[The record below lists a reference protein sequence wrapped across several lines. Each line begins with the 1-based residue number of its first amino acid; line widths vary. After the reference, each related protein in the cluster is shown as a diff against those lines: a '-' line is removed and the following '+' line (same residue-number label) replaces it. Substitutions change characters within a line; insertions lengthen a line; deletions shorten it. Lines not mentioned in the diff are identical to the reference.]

1 MSSPLDNIKDNIEDN
16 IRKKRSEFDLTTLPQ
31 IIPPPLG
38 VPPMNQKLARQIH
51 RSVRLLEACGYECSP
66 VQLGTFNVLAVSP
79 IDLAVVQV
87 RNPAA
92 RWPPFPREVAEMQ
105 QYTVP
110 GNVKKIVHRW
120 SKRKLLP
127 DVLVI

>member
-1 MSSPLDNIKDNIEDN
+1 
-16 IRKKRSEFDLTTLPQ
+16 
-31 IIPPPLG
+31 
-38 VPPMNQKLARQIH
+38 MNPKLRRQIH
-51 RSVRLLEACGYECSP
+51 RSIRLLESVGYRCSP
-66 VQLGTFNVLAVSP
+66 VQFGAFNILAVSP
-79 IDLAVVQV
+79 VDLLLVQV
-87 RNPAA
+87 RNPDD